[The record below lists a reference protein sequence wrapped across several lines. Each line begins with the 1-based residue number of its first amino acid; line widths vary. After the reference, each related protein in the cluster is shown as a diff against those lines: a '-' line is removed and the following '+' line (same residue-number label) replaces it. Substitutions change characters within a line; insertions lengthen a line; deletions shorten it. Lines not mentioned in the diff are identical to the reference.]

1 MIQVIL
7 YAISAVF
14 LALVL
19 HELGHLLYYRYMLNI
34 KPNLKFYRNGWNFGF
49 EITPE
54 VLYQND
60 RFNMLLWGVALGGI
74 VILAVPLFHPII
86 KFSILAAYLAGCRND
101 LILMSDDLRRKKK

>member
-1 MIQVIL
+1 MILVIL
-7 YAISAVF
+7 YTISALF

-34 KPNLKFYRNGWNFGF
+34 KPTLKFYHKGLVFGF

-60 RFNMLLWGVALGGI
+60 RFNMLLWGVALGGMVLI
-74 VILAVPLFHPII
+74 AIPLFHPII
-86 KFSILAAYLAGCRND
+86 QYSVLAAYLTGCRND
-101 LILMSDDLRRKKK
+101 LILMHKDIRRKKK